1 MPAYIIVD
9 IDVHDPRGYEAYKAA
24 APVAVA
30 RFGGRYLA
38 RGGQTEVLEGEAHP
52 GRIVILEFDS
62 IERAKEWLR
71 SPEYAPARSQRH
83 ETASTVMIA
92 VEGA

>member
-9 IDVHDPRGYEAYKAA
+9 INVHDPKGYEAYKLA
-24 APVAVA
+24 APAAVA
-30 RFGGRYLA
+30 LFGGRYLA
-38 RGGQTEVLEGEAHP
+38 RGGRTEVLEGDAHP

-62 IERAKEWLR
+62 IERAKEWLH
-71 SPEYAPARSQRH
+71 SPEYGPARSLRH
-83 ETASTVMIA
+83 KTASTSMIA